1 MTNWALL
8 LNLIID
14 GLTLGCIYSLLA
26 VGFSLLWWIAGIV
39 HVAHGAVML
48 GGGFALYST
57 LQLAGAPVPVAL
69 VAGVLG
75 AAAMG
80 IIADTVIY
88 QPLLARRTDEMGLLT
103 ASLGALIVVE
113 YALTIVF
120 GPEGV
125 TLDAG
130 TLRSPLLRGMPL
142 VLDQFSTLVL
152 VTTAVVFSLLTIV
165 LRRTLLG
172 REMRAVAANTELAH
186 VLGIDTRLVYLWTAA
201 IAACLSLPPSAFM
214 LFSTGLVPPDA
225 LHVVLVAA
233 VVAIIGGRGSLLGA
247 LVAGLL
253 VGVAESAMT
262 WYFAAGWRQLVT
274 FVFLYVLLL
283 VRPQGLFGE
292 PA

>member
-186 VLGIDTRLVYLWTAA
+186 VLG
-201 IAACLSLPPSAFM
+201 CSPSAP
-214 LFSTGLVPPDA
+214 LRQIEGL
-225 LHVVLVAA
+225 HE
-233 VVAIIGGRGSLLGA
+233 GRISGS
-247 LVAGLL
+247 
-253 VGVAESAMT
+253 S
-262 WYFAAGWRQLVT
+262 
-274 FVFLYVLLL
+274 
-283 VRPQGLFGE
+283 
-292 PA
+292 

>member
-1 MTNWALL
+1 MTEWTLL

-48 GGGFALYST
+48 VGGFAFYST
-57 LQLAGAPVPVAL
+57 FQLLGLPVPVAL

-80 IIADTVIY
+80 AIADSVIY

-113 YALTIVF
+113 YSLTIAF

-130 TLRSPLLRGMPL
+130 ELRAPLLRNMPL
-142 VLDQFSTLVL
+142 VLDQFSSLVL
-152 VTTAVVFSLLTIV
+152 ITTAVVFFALTMV

-172 REMRAVAANTELAH
+172 RQMRAVAANTELAH
-186 VLGIDTRLVYLWTAA
+186 VLGINTRLVYLCTAV
-201 IAACLSLPPSAFM
+201 IAACLSLPPAAFM

-247 LVAGLL
+247 LLAGLL

-262 WYFAAGWRQLVT
+262 WYFAAGWRQLIT

>member
-1 MTNWALL
+1 MTDSALL
-8 LNLIID
+8 LNLVID

-26 VGFSLLWWIAGIV
+26 VGFSLLWWIEGIV
-39 HVAHGAVML
+39 HIAHGAVML
-48 GGGFALYST
+48 AGGFALYCV
-57 LQLAGAPVPVAL
+57 LHLAGWPVPLAL
-69 VAGVLG
+69 IAGMLG
-75 AAAMG
+75 AAVTG
-80 IIADTVIY
+80 LIAETCIY
-88 QPLLARRTDEMGLLT
+88 QPLLRRGTDEMGLLT
-103 ASLGALIVVE
+103 ASLGSLIVVE
-113 YALTIVF
+113 YALTILF

-130 TLRSPLLRGMPL
+130 ELRTPVMRGLPT
-142 VLDQFSTLVL
+142 VLDRFSTIIL
-152 VTTAVVFSLLTIV
+152 VTTGLIFLLLTAT
-165 LRRTLLG
+165 LKRTTLG

-186 VLGIDTRLVYLWTAA
+186 ILGINTRVVYLATAA
-201 IAACLSLPPSAFM
+201 IAAALSLPPAGFL

-253 VGVAESAMT
+253 IGLAESAMT
-262 WYFAAGWRQLVT
+262 WHFAAGWRQLVT

-292 PA
+292 PS